1 MARGWRAVATM
12 LRWSQSDGARDLH
25 HRRRCPPRGRAADT
39 RGRATRQRRA
49 LPPPPAARGLQG
61 PPVAVGDPQRPR
73 GRPHLAVLAFNFRG
87 VMGSGGTYGGGRDEV
102 RDVAA
107 AIRAARNRAPAE
119 LPTALIGWS
128 FGANVAVRAAI
139 DDQRAAALA
148 LIGLPLAPNDL
159 SLPPLP
165 DATDLRALR
174 RPVLLLAGEHDTFA
188 PATEVEAYASSFPQA
203 TVRIVAGTDHYFW
216 RREREA
222 AAIVGGFV
230 ERVLTPA

>member
-1 MARGWRAVATM
+1 MEPVTFTTDDAARLEGEVRM
-12 LRWSQSDGARDLH
+12 PEGE
-25 HRRRCPPRGRAADT
+25 PRGSAVLCHPHPRHGGSKDHPLLWAIRNDLAAT
-39 RGRATRQRRA
+39 RG
-49 LPPPPAARGLQG
+49 L
-61 PPVAVGDPQRPR
+61 V
-73 GRPHLAVLAFNFRG
+73 VLAFNFRG
-87 VMGSGGTYGGGRDEV
+87 VMGSGGTYGGGRDEL

-107 AIRAARNRAPAE
+107 AIRSVRERAGPE
-119 LPTALIGWS
+119 LPTVVIGWS

-139 DDQRAAALA
+139 DDRRIAALA
-148 LIGLPLAPNDL
+148 LIGLPLVPNDL

-188 PATEVEAYASSFPQA
+188 PGPEVEAYATAFPSA

-230 ERVLTPA
+230 EGVLTPA

>member
-1 MARGWRAVATM
+1 MEPVTFTTDDAARLEGEVRTP
-12 LRWSQSDGARDLH
+12 DGE
-25 HRRRCPPRGRAADT
+25 PRGSAVLCHPHPRHGGSKDHPLLWAIRNDLA
-39 RGRATRQRRA
+39 ATRR
-49 LPPPPAARGLQG
+49 L
-61 PPVAVGDPQRPR
+61 V
-73 GRPHLAVLAFNFRG
+73 VLGFNFRG
-87 VMGSGGTYGGGRDEV
+87 VMGSGGTYGGGRDEL

-107 AIRAARNRAPAE
+107 AIRTVRERAAPE

-139 DDQRAAALA
+139 DDPRVAALA
-148 LIGLPLAPNDL
+148 LIGLPLVPNDL

-188 PATEVEAYASSFPQA
+188 PSAEVETYASGFPQA
-203 TVRIVAGTDHYFW
+203 TVRIVTGTDHYFW
-216 RREREA
+216 RTEREA
-222 AAIVGGFV
+222 ASIVGGFV

>member
-1 MARGWRAVATM
+1 MDPVTFTTDDAARLEGE
-12 LRWSQSDGARDLH
+12 LRMPEGE
-25 HRRRCPPRGRAADT
+25 PRGTAVLCHPHPRHGGSKDHPLLWAIRNDLA
-39 RGRATRQRRA
+39 ATRR
-49 LPPPPAARGLQG
+49 
-61 PPVAVGDPQRPR
+61 
-73 GRPHLAVLAFNFRG
+73 LAVLAFNFRG
-87 VMGSGGTYGGGRDEV
+87 VMGSGGTYGGGRDEI

-107 AIRAARNRAPAE
+107 AIRTVRERVAPD

-139 DDQRAAALA
+139 DDARVAALA
-148 LIGLPLAPNDL
+148 LIGLPLVPNDL

-188 PATEVEAYASSFPQA
+188 PPEQVQAYAASFPEA
-203 TVRIVAGTDHYFW
+203 TVRIVGGTDHYFW

-230 ERVLTPA
+230 QGVLTPA

>member
-1 MARGWRAVATM
+1 MDPVTFTTDDAARLEGE
-12 LRWSQSDGARDLH
+12 LRMPEGE
-25 HRRRCPPRGRAADT
+25 PRGSAVLCHPHPRHGGSKDHPLLWAIRNDLA
-39 RGRATRQRRA
+39 ATRQ
-49 LPPPPAARGLQG
+49 
-61 PPVAVGDPQRPR
+61 
-73 GRPHLAVLAFNFRG
+73 LAVLAFNFRG
-87 VMGSGGTYGGGRDEV
+87 VMGSGGTYGGGRDEI
-102 RDVAA
+102 RDVVA
-107 AIRAARNRAPAE
+107 AIRTVRERVAPD

-139 DDQRAAALA
+139 DDTRVAALA
-148 LIGLPLAPNDL
+148 LIGLPLVPNDL

-188 PATEVEAYASSFPQA
+188 PAEQVHAYAASFPEA
-203 TVRIVAGTDHYFW
+203 TVRVVGGTDHYFW

-230 ERVLTPA
+230 QGVLTPA

>member
-1 MARGWRAVATM
+1 MDPVTFTTDDAARLEGE
-12 LRWSQSDGARDLH
+12 LRMPEGE
-25 HRRRCPPRGRAADT
+25 PRGSAVLCHPHPRHGGSKDHPLLWAIRNDLAT
-39 RGRATRQRRA
+39 TRQ
-49 LPPPPAARGLQG
+49 
-61 PPVAVGDPQRPR
+61 
-73 GRPHLAVLAFNFRG
+73 LAVLAFNFRG
-87 VMGSGGTYGGGRDEV
+87 VMGSGGTYGGGRDEI
-102 RDVAA
+102 RDVVA
-107 AIRAARNRAPAE
+107 AIRTVRERVAPD

-139 DDQRAAALA
+139 DDSRVAALA
-148 LIGLPLAPNDL
+148 LIGLPLVPNDL

-188 PATEVEAYASSFPQA
+188 PAEQVESYAASFPEA
-203 TVRIVAGTDHYFW
+203 TVRIVGGTDHYFW

-230 ERVLTPA
+230 QGVLTPA

>member
-1 MARGWRAVATM
+1 MEPVTFTTD
-12 LRWSQSDGARDLH
+12 DGARLEGEL
-25 HRRRCPPRGRAADT
+25 RMPEGEPRGSAVLCHPHPRHGGSKDHPLLWAIRNDLA
-39 RGRATRQRRA
+39 ATR
-49 LPPPPAARGLQG
+49 
-61 PPVAVGDPQRPR
+61 
-73 GRPHLAVLAFNFRG
+73 HLAVLAFNFRG

-107 AIRAARNRAPAE
+107 AIRAARDRAPAE

>member
-1 MARGWRAVATM
+1 MDPVTFTTDDAARLEGE
-12 LRWSQSDGARDLH
+12 LRMPEGE
-25 HRRRCPPRGRAADT
+25 PRGTAVLCHPHPRHGGSKDHPLLWAIRNDLA
-39 RGRATRQRRA
+39 ATRR
-49 LPPPPAARGLQG
+49 
-61 PPVAVGDPQRPR
+61 
-73 GRPHLAVLAFNFRG
+73 LAVLAFNFRG
-87 VMGSGGTYGGGRDEV
+87 VMGSGGTYGGGRDEI

-107 AIRAARNRAPAE
+107 AIRTVRERVAPD

-139 DDQRAAALA
+139 DDARVAALA
-148 LIGLPLAPNDL
+148 LIGLPLVPNDL

-188 PATEVEAYASSFPQA
+188 PAEQVQAYAASFPEA
-203 TVRIVAGTDHYFW
+203 TVRIVGGTDHYFW

-230 ERVLTPA
+230 QGVLTPA

>member
-1 MARGWRAVATM
+1 MDPVTFTTDDAARLEGE
-12 LRWSQSDGARDLH
+12 LRMPEGE
-25 HRRRCPPRGRAADT
+25 PRGTAVLCHPHPRHGGSKDHPLLWAIRNDLA
-39 RGRATRQRRA
+39 ATRR
-49 LPPPPAARGLQG
+49 
-61 PPVAVGDPQRPR
+61 
-73 GRPHLAVLAFNFRG
+73 LAVLAFNFRG
-87 VMGSGGTYGGGRDEV
+87 VMGSGGTYGGGRDEI

-107 AIRAARNRAPAE
+107 AIRTVRERVAPD

-139 DDQRAAALA
+139 DDTRVAALA
-148 LIGLPLAPNDL
+148 LIGLPLVPNDL

-188 PATEVEAYASSFPQA
+188 PPEQVQAYAASFPEA
-203 TVRIVAGTDHYFW
+203 TVRIVGGTDHYFW

-230 ERVLTPA
+230 QGVLTPA